1 MSKQKR
7 VIAMHDISCVG
18 KCSLTVALPIISA
31 AGVECS
37 LFPTAV
43 LSTHT
48 GGFENYTLCDLSDKL
63 MPILNHWKS
72 LNLSADAVY
81 TGYLASLEQI
91 AVAENLF
98 DYFKNDKC
106 TVFVDPVMA
115 DNGRMY
121 AGFDKSFAE
130 AMARLC
136 SKADVITPNI
146 TEAALMLG
154 EPFREG
160 PYTREY
166 IENLLKKLSSICRG
180 KIILTG
186 VYFDEHNIG
195 AAAYDNLSN
204 DICFCMSRRIP
215 GSVHGTGDIFA
226 SVLVGAL
233 LNYVPLKKSV
243 QIAADYVA
251 DCIKRT
257 VDSGSE
263 KRYGVNFEAGIGA
276 LITMINSSLNS
287 DNKQ

>member
-31 AGVECS
+31 VGVECS

-48 GGFENYTLCDLSDKL
+48 GGFENYTFCDLSDNL

-72 LNLSADAVY
+72 LNLSADAIY

-98 DYFKNDKC
+98 DYFKKDKC
-106 TVFVDPVMA
+106 TVFIDPVMA
-115 DNGRMY
+115 DNGKMY
-121 AGFDKSFAE
+121 SGFDESFAK
-130 AMARLC
+130 AMAKLC
-136 SKADVITPNI
+136 SKADIITPNI

-166 IENLLKKLSSICRG
+166 IENLMKKLSSICRG

-186 VYFDEHNIG
+186 VYFDEHSIG

-204 DICFCMSRRIP
+204 DISFCMGKRIP
-215 GSVHGTGDIFA
+215 GSIHGTGDVFT

-233 LNYVPLKKSV
+233 LNDVPLKNAV

-257 VDSGSE
+257 VGSGSE
-263 KRYGVNFEAGIGA
+263 KRYGVNFEAGLGKLVT
-276 LITMINSSLNS
+276 LINHYSNR
-287 DNKQ
+287 DNIK